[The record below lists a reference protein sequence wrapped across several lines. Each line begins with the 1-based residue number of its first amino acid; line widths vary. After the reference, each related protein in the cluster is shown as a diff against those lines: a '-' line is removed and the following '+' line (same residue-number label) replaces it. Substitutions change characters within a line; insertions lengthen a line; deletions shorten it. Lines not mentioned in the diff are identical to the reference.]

1 MISKTLY
8 AKSPDNGGTTL
19 RDHLDHVAIAATC
32 IARAWALDERLL
44 RTAALLHDIGKA
56 SPVFQKRLFQKQKQ
70 INQKP
75 FRHELASLFF
85 LPLVDRNLWPA
96 LVELIVAH
104 HKSIKN
110 DGRKKGLLDLLN
122 EFEEEEG
129 ENVVFGMHALQW
141 DEWSPVAIDLL
152 VSFGD
157 FEKRP
162 ITLIEAEEAFDFA
175 TVYCQKAYKKLG
187 WSIYRGALMA
197 ADEFASA
204 AIEATQ
210 RQVLRSF
217 QIPDLR
223 FYNRVSLLHPLSSI
237 SASDPRLH
245 TLVVAPTGAGKT
257 DYLIRRCR
265 GRFFYTLP
273 FQASIN
279 AMFRRIS
286 EDLKDNNPDLDIRLL
301 HGASK
306 VVLSQSGMA
315 LEERLIQD
323 KVGAAV
329 KVLTPHQMAGMVFG
343 IRGYE
348 ALMLDLRGCDI
359 ILDEIHTYTD
369 VTKAIILKI
378 VEMLVHLGCRVHI
391 GTATMPSVLYQQ
403 LLGILGGPV
412 KVYEVAL
419 STDALNLFDRHIV
432 HKLTS
437 WDAALPLIET
447 ALKAQQKILI
457 VCNQVKRAQEVF
469 GQLQEAYPKTEKML
483 IHSRFMRSDRSQ
495 KEKDLKEVY
504 NNKTNGCIVVSTQV
518 VEVSLD
524 ISFDLMITEAAP
536 LDALIQ
542 RFGRIN
548 RKRTENTIGKF
559 KPVYVLPPPDT
570 EADARP
576 YALDVL
582 KRSYDSLPDGDIL
595 HERDLQTKIDLVF
608 PAVDTTTID
617 EHTIFQEGQFIIR
630 ELTHH
635 KKSVFLDLLDIDSV
649 TCIREQNVKHYSV
662 SRSEERAMLEIP
674 VHFNSIAY
682 RKLERLKQVGSSPFV
697 IPDKAYSFDLGLEL
711 ANCIPEN
718 YDSQYTFL

>member
-1 MISKTLY
+1 MASKTLY

-19 RDHLDHVAIAATC
+19 RDHLIHVAIAAVC
-32 IARAWALDERLL
+32 IARAWKLDERLL
-44 RTAALLHDIGKA
+44 RIAALLHDIGKA
-56 SPVFQKRLFQKQKQ
+56 SPIFQARLFQKQKPV
-70 INQKP
+70 NQKP
-75 FRHELASLFF
+75 FRHELTSLFF
-85 LPLVDRNLWPA
+85 LPLVDRQHWPA

-129 ENVVFGMHALQW
+129 EGVVFEMHAQQW
-141 DEWSPVAIDLL
+141 AEWSPVAINLL
-152 VSFGD
+152 ASFGD
-157 FEKRP
+157 FEKKP
-162 ITLIEAEEAFDFA
+162 ITLAEAQEAFDFA
-175 TVYCQKAYKKLG
+175 IAYCQKAHKKLG
-187 WSIYRGALMA
+187 WSVYRGALMA

-204 AIEATQ
+204 AIEATE

-217 QIPDLR
+217 QMPDLR
-223 FYNRVSLLHPLSSI
+223 FYNRVSSLHPLSSLPA
-237 SASDPRLH
+237 SAPRLH

-279 AMFRRIS
+279 AMFRRIA
-286 EDLKDNNPDLDIRLL
+286 EDLKGDNPDLDIRLL

-306 VVLSQSGMA
+306 VVLSQSGIA

-403 LLGILGGPV
+403 LLGILGGPE
-412 KVYEVAL
+412 KVLEVAL
-419 STDALNLFDRHIV
+419 PADELNLFDRHLV
-432 HKLTS
+432 HKLS
-437 WDAALPLIET
+437 NWNAAIPLIKT
-447 ALKAQQKILI
+447 ALGEKQKVLI
-457 VCNQVKRAQEVF
+457 VCNQVKRAQEIF
-469 GQLQEAYPKTEKML
+469 RQLQEIFPKADKML
-483 IHSRFMRSDRSQ
+483 IHSRFMRTDRSN
-495 KEKDLKEVY
+495 KEKDLKETF

-524 ISFDLMITEAAP
+524 ISFDLMVTEAAP

-548 RKRTENTIGKF
+548 RKRTQDTIGKF
-559 KPVYVLPPPDT
+559 KSVYVLSV
-570 EADARP
+570 
-576 YALDVL
+576 YVL
-582 KRSYDSLPDGDIL
+582 
-595 HERDLQTKIDLVF
+595 
-608 PAVDTTTID
+608 
-617 EHTIFQEGQFIIR
+617 
-630 ELTHH
+630 
-635 KKSVFLDLLDIDSV
+635 
-649 TCIREQNVKHYSV
+649 
-662 SRSEERAMLEIP
+662 
-674 VHFNSIAY
+674 
-682 RKLERLKQVGSSPFV
+682 
-697 IPDKAYSFDLGLEL
+697 
-711 ANCIPEN
+711 
-718 YDSQYTFL
+718 

>member
-1 MISKTLY
+1 MASKPLY

-19 RDHLDHVAIAATC
+19 HDHLEHVAIAAVC
-32 IARAWALDERLL
+32 IACAWKLDERLL
-44 RTAALLHDIGKA
+44 RIAALLHDIGKA
-56 SPVFQKRLFQKQKQ
+56 SPVFQSRLFQKQKP

-85 LPLVDRNLWPA
+85 LPLVDRQLWPA

-110 DGRKKGLLDLLN
+110 DARKKGLLDLLD
-122 EFEEEEG
+122 EWEEEEG
-129 ENVVFGMHALQW
+129 EGVVFEMHAQHW
-141 DEWSPVAIDLL
+141 SEWSPIAIDLL
-152 VSFGD
+152 AAFGD
-157 FEKRP
+157 FEKRL
-162 ITLIEAEEAFDFA
+162 ITLTEAQEAFDFA
-175 TVYCQKAYKKLG
+175 IAYCQKAHKKLG

-204 AIEATQ
+204 AIEATK

-217 QIPDLR
+217 QTPNLQ
-223 FYNRVSLLHPLSSI
+223 FYNRVSPLHPLSSM
-237 SASDPRLH
+237 SASDPRPH

-279 AMFRRIS
+279 AMFRRIA
-286 EDLKDNNPDLDIRLL
+286 EDLENDNPDLDIRLL

-306 VVLSQSGMA
+306 VVLSQSGIA

-378 VEMLVHLGCRVHI
+378 VEILVHLGCRVHI
-391 GTATMPSVLYQQ
+391 GTATMPSVLYKQ
-403 LLGILGGPV
+403 LLGILGGSEM
-412 KVYEVAL
+412 VYEVAL
-419 STDALNLFDRHIV
+419 PTNELNRFDRHIV
-432 HKLTS
+432 HKIS
-437 WDAALPLIET
+437 GWESAFPLIKT
-447 ALKAQQKILI
+447 ALEGKQKVLI

-469 GQLQEAYPKTEKML
+469 GQLQEAFPKFDKML
-483 IHSRFMRSDRSQ
+483 IHSRYMRSDRSQ
-495 KEKDLKEVY
+495 KEKDLKETY
-504 NNKTNGCIVVSTQV
+504 NNKTDGCIVVSTQV

-548 RKRTENTIGKF
+548 RKRTEDTIGKF
-559 KPVYVLPPPDT
+559 KPVYVLPPPET

-576 YALDVL
+576 YDLDVL
-582 KRSYDSLPDGDIL
+582 KRSYDILPNGDVL
-595 HERDLQTKIDLVF
+595 HERDLQTKIDVVF
-608 PAVDTTTID
+608 PTVDSTSID
-617 EHTIFQEGQFIIR
+617 EHTIFQNGQFIIR

-635 KKSVFLDLLDIDSV
+635 KKSVFLDLLEIDSV
-649 TCIREQNVKHYSV
+649 MCIREQDVERYRI
-662 SRSEERAMLEIP
+662 SRAEERAMLEIP

-682 RKLERLKQVGSSPFV
+682 RKLDRLKEVGSSPFV
-697 IPDKAYSFDLGLEL
+697 IPDKAYSFQLGLEL
-711 ANCIPEN
+711 DKCVPEN
-718 YDSQYTFL
+718 YDSEYNIL